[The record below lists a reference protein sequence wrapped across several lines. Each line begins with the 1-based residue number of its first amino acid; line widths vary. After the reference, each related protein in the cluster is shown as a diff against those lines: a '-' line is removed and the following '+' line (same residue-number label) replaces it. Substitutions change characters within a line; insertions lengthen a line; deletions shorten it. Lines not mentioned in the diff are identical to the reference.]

1 MATTRIKDLSKT
13 ATTLAADSNFVLDGS
28 TNGTQKITTG
38 NVKADIATSFAG
50 DLSTYGIATLGSDNK
65 LNPDQLPDSVTNGI
79 NFVGTADSG
88 SDLTSTTQGDFY
100 IVNTAFTHLSIS
112 YAVGDSAVYNGSA
125 YVKVTPGTTQIGE
138 GGTGASTLDGA
149 KANLEIPDV
158 GTAPDE
164 TPLNQ
169 HLGSLAYQS
178 ADSVS
183 VDTLEVTDKVDG
195 SLGVGVA
202 PSTTV
207 HLKSADPVIRLEDSS
222 PDGVYGQ
229 IDGAGGSLILTADG
243 GNGAG
248 SSAIKLRVDG
258 ATAASDKMTI
268 DSTGVG
274 IGATPGSTKLR
285 VSGGSGQLFKVDDGA
300 NALMVCDATGQ
311 VGIGTSSPGSYSASA
326 DDLVV
331 GNSSSATNSGV
342 TVATVGGGVGSI
354 YFADATGTGV
364 GNRMGQ
370 LYYDHGTN
378 ELVFGVNGNARW
390 KLDSTGNLVPLS
402 GVGIDFGSAA
412 AAGRTVESGLL
423 SDYESGTW
431 SPVYE
436 PISGSY
442 ATMTMDIVSAVYV
455 KIGTLVYV
463 SAYMRTDN
471 VDTTGGSNGVAITG
485 LPFTSESNNT
495 FNPIVIGFAAGWVT
509 NPNGGYV
516 NPNANYIR
524 LAAKT
529 AVTGDTSETNTT
541 AASFTSGASAE
552 KNLLIFSATY
562 RTA

>member
-402 GVGIDFGSAA
+402 GVGIDFGSGASTTLDEYEEGYHETTVGTDGTGSITLYA
-412 AAGRTVESGLL
+412 SHDRMTYTKIGNIVQINGMFAITSVSSPTGNVTFSLPFAVPTLTDNAGYVGGAVYFQ
-423 SDYESGTW
+423 DYGT
-431 SPVYE
+431 SNTAVAFRCDPGT
-436 PISGSY
+436 S
-442 ATMTMDIVSAVYV
+442 TMTIF
-455 KIGTLVYV
+455 
-463 SAYMRTDN
+463 
-471 VDTTGGSNGVAITG
+471 VDSST
-485 LPFTSESNNT
+485 
-495 FNPIVIGFAAGWVT
+495 
-509 NPNGGYV
+509 
-516 NPNANYIR
+516 
-524 LAAKT
+524 LAANDKF
-529 AVTGDTSETNTT
+529 AFN
-541 AASFTSGASAE
+541 F
-552 KNLLIFSATY
+552 TY
-562 RTA
+562 RTTAS